1 MLVLREM
8 YQPKSLEDIL
18 QNARVSDINFA
29 LAFIPMPERHGNS
42 RSDFKELFFSDK
54 VARLQEF
61 LLCH

>member
-29 LAFIPMPERHGNS
+29 HSEHPYALKGMGIP
-42 RSDFKELFFSDK
+42 
-54 VARLQEF
+54 ARILIF
-61 LLCH
+61 LLDCW